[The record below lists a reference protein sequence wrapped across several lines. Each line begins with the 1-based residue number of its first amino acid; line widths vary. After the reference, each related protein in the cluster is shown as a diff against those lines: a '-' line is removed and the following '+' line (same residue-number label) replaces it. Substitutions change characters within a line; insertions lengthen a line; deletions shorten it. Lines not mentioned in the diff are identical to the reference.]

1 MGRMSDI
8 HIGLVAD
15 GLLPEEEHHPTPDEI
30 KRCIDLAETTEV
42 SLDEFTTNLKK
53 FVKDYKPVENSFKAI
68 FKEERKANWWDKK
81 TPKLSLREKAVAISK
96 QRKEEN

>member
-8 HIGLVAD
+8 HIGLVA
-15 GLLPEEEHHPTPDEI
+15 
-30 KRCIDLAETTEV
+30 
-42 SLDEFTTNLKK
+42 
-53 FVKDYKPVENSFKAI
+53 
-68 FKEERKANWWDKK
+68 EERKANWWDKK